1 MSLYQS
7 AVKKPITTAL
17 IFVGIAIFG
26 IFSLIQIPI
35 NLYPDIDTNT
45 IMVMTTYSGASAQDI
60 ENNVTKPLENTLNSV
75 SNLKDMTSKSKENV
89 SIITLEFEYGIDID
103 VATNDVRDKLDMVTS
118 ALPDEAD
125 TPIIFKFG
133 ADDIPILLL
142 SVTAEE
148 STNGL
153 NKILDDKVA
162 NPLARIAGVG
172 TVSISGA
179 PTREIKVYCDPYKL
193 EAYNLTIET
202 IAQIIG
208 QENKNTP
215 AGSIDIGSNTYS
227 MRVQHEF
234 TDASQM
240 NNLVVGHQGN
250 KVIYLKDVATV
261 EDGLEERSQETYNNG
276 HKGGMIII
284 QKQSG
289 ANSVNISKKVK
300 AKLPE
305 IQESLPSDVK
315 LGIIVDTSDNIL
327 NTIDSLKETIFITF
341 ILVMLVVFVFL
352 GRWRATF
359 IIVLT
364 IPISLLASLIYLF
377 ATGNTLNI
385 ISLSSLSIAIGMV
398 VDDAIVVLENV
409 TTHIERGS
417 RPKQAAV
424 YATNE
429 VAISVIASTL
439 TMLAV
444 FMPLTMIKGI
454 AGILF
459 RQLGW
464 IVSIIMIV
472 STVGA
477 LSLIPM
483 LCSNMLRLNNK
494 HGKLYNL
501 LFVPINKGLDW
512 LDNAYAKLLGWCVHH
527 RTIVGLGALAIFLLT
542 MLLIGP
548 KIKSEYFP
556 VADNARIGITI
567 ELPIG
572 TRQEITKEFALEVNQ
587 LFTDKYP
594 EIRKINFTE
603 GSASTDNVWAS
614 FQTNGTH
621 IISFNISLL
630 SVTERERGLLEIC
643 EEMRKDLSQ
652 YPIIKTYKVLAG
664 GQSGGMSGEAT
675 VDVEI
680 YGYDFAE
687 TDARAQ
693 AVKEKLIEA
702 GSNQVI
708 ISREDYVPEYQV
720 EFDREKLALN
730 GLNVSTASL
739 YLRNRINGALASYY
753 REDGDEYDIR
763 VRNGMEFRQSVEDIE
778 NIMLYNAA
786 GKGVRIKDVGKVVE
800 TLTPPTIERKNR
812 ERVITVSAVV
822 PKGMAMSDLVTAT
835 KSILKEMDWT
845 GNLSWQLSGS
855 YEDQQDTFGDLTL
868 LMILIV
874 ILVFIVMA
882 AQFESLTYPFVI
894 MFSIPFAVV
903 GVLWGLFV
911 TNTPLNVMSLIG
923 LMMLLGIVVKNG
935 IVLIDY
941 TILCRERGLGV
952 SQAVQTA
959 GHSRLRPVL
968 MTTLTTVLG
977 MVPMAIGTGEG
988 AEVWRGMGMTV
999 AWGLSVSTLITLVIV
1014 PVMYCVFAG
1023 RGIKRNRK
1031 KELKEYRKARKELA
1045 AAK

>member
-26 IFSLIQIPI
+26 IFSLVQIPI

-75 SNLKDMTSKSKENV
+75 SNLKDMTSRSKENV

-118 ALPDEAD
+118 SLPDEAD

-179 PTREIKVYCDPYKL
+179 PNREIKVYCDPYKL

-215 AGSIDIGSNTYS
+215 AGSIDVGSNTYS

-240 NNLVVGHQGN
+240 RDLVVGHQGG
-250 KVIYLKDVATV
+250 KIIYLKDVATV

-300 AKLPE
+300 AKLPD

-444 FMPLTMIKGI
+444 FMPLTMINGI
-454 AGILF
+454 AGIMF

-472 STVGA
+472 STVAA

-494 HGKLYNL
+494 HGKLYNMF
-501 LFVPINKGLDW
+501 FVPINRGLDW
-512 LDNAYAKLLGWCVHH
+512 LDTAYARLLGWCVHH
-527 RTIVGLGALAIFLLT
+527 RMVVGMGALAIFLLT
-542 MLLIGP
+542 IIFIGP
-548 KIKSEYFP
+548 NIKSEYFP

-572 TRQEITKEFALEVNQ
+572 TRQEITKEFALKINQ

-603 GSASTDNVWAS
+603 GSASTDNVFAS

-643 EEMRKDLSQ
+643 EEMRNDLSQ

-687 TDARAQ
+687 TDERAQ
-693 AVKEKLIEA
+693 AVKSKLMEA
-702 GSNQVI
+702 GSHQVL

-763 VRNGMEFRQSVEDIE
+763 VRNGREFRQSVEDIE

-786 GKGVRIKDVGKVVE
+786 GKGVRIKDVGNVVE

-835 KSILKEMDWT
+835 KNILKDMDWT
-845 GNLSWQLSGS
+845 GNLSWQISGS
-855 YEDQQDTFGDLTL
+855 YEDQQDTFGDLFL
-868 LMILIV
+868 LMALIV

-1023 RGIKRNRK
+1023 RGIKRKRRK
-1031 KELKEYRKARKELA
+1031 EIKIFRKSQKELA

>member
-572 TRQEITKEFALEVNQ
+572 TRQEITKEFALKVNQ

-868 LMILIV
+868 LMVLIV

>member
-240 NNLVVGHQGN
+240 NDLVVGHQGD

-454 AGILF
+454 AGIMF

-512 LDNAYAKLLGWCVHH
+512 LDTAYARLLGWCVHH
-527 RTIVGLGALAIFLLT
+527 RTIVAMGALAIFLLT
-542 MLLIGP
+542 MFFIGP
-548 KIKSEYFP
+548 RIKSEYFP

-572 TRQEITKEFALEVNQ
+572 TRQEITKEFALKINQ

-693 AVKEKLIEA
+693 AVKAKLMEA
-702 GSNQVI
+702 GSHQVL

-763 VRNGMEFRQSVEDIE
+763 VRNGREFRQSVEDIE

-822 PKGMAMSDLVTAT
+822 PTGMAMSDLVAAT

-845 GNLSWQLSGS
+845 GNLSWQISGS
-855 YEDQQDTFGDLTL
+855 YEDQQDTFGDLFL

-903 GVLWGLFV
+903 GVFMGLFV
-911 TNTPLNVMSLIG
+911 TNTPLSVMSLIG

-1023 RGIKRNRK
+1023 RGIKRKRK
-1031 KELKEYRKARKELA
+1031 KELKVYRKAKKELA

>member
-60 ENNVTKPLENTLNSV
+60 ENNVTKPLENALNSV
-75 SNLKDMTSKSKENV
+75 SNLKDITSKSKENV

-153 NKILDDKVA
+153 YKILDDKVA

-240 NNLVVGHQGN
+240 NDLVVGHQGN

-300 AKLPE
+300 ARLPE

-494 HGKLYNL
+494 HGKMYNL

-527 RTIVGLGALAIFLLT
+527 RTVVGLGALAVFLLT

-548 KIKSEYFP
+548 RIKSEYFP

-572 TRQEITKEFALEVNQ
+572 TRQEITKEFALKVNQ

-687 TDARAQ
+687 TDARAL
-693 AVKEKLIEA
+693 AVKEKLMEA
-702 GSNQVI
+702 GSHQVI

-822 PKGMAMSDLVTAT
+822 PKGMAMSDLVMAT

-868 LMILIV
+868 LMVLIV

-999 AWGLSVSTLITLVIV
+999 AWGLSVSTLITLIIV

-1031 KELKEYRKARKELA
+1031 KELKAYRKARKELA